1 MKIVQ
6 LFKIYWPDN
15 GGGIAKVMEGI
26 ADGFPDCDQEI
37 IV

>member
-15 GGGIAKVMEGI
+15 GGGIAKVIESI
-26 ADGFPDCDQEI
+26 ASARTADAGKA
-37 IV
+37 